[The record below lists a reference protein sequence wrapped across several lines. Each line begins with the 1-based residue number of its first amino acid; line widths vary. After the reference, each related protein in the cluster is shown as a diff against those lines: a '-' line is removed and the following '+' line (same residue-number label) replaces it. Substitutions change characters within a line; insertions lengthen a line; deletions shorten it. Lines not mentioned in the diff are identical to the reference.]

1 MTTAKLSEFACH
13 DHSKHARHIPHN
25 TQDNLA
31 GTSVSTSQPSI
42 DRPHADGKGS
52 QALPPR
58 QRELAPRLRAVVERM
73 AVPKSRREKQQY
85 RASRLAA
92 AEQLQQAKKENARRR
107 RHAALRKVVSQHTLG
122 AAAKRGGYTS
132 ETLAKNGI
140 KKELYGVNK
149 KLSGVNKELYGRN
162 KGLSGEMKDLSG
174 IKQDLSGSAQQQQ
187 QRSVLVN
194 RIQEVAMRDRWT
206 TTMRQAQQV
215 KKVRKLE
222 AKRKAE
228 AQEQAHARYR
238 EVLLERR
245 RRRQATNKSRQ
256 VEQEI
261 MKSGRQDKMKSNVT
275 ENVAHNVRKKKK
287 YAKSTIA
294 KSTSVRAKQTR
305 LKSVNGLIQNTRNQ
319 ALVGKDEVNGE
330 VSSNHGGFGKVK
342 PVGKGSVGGKKLIKL
357 NMRTSSAKSTQKGS
371 ISTSNDEERKNNT
384 TIDDTNPP
392 KRESVPTAKATQRES
407 SLTSQRKEEG
417 KDTKLAEISVDA
429 SIAQAVADG
438 GVDASMESQNGT
450 LPDEVLATDASSCDV
465 TSEQAIGSVV
475 VPDKPTTDGGASPDD
490 LSAGA
495 PAGGGGVAAATTSGV
510 SDARVVAAG
519 AADGTDCISE
529 VRVPSDE
536 QAIASGEGMQSTA
549 PGGVPAAVSTSGVS
563 DTPVVPPAG
572 ESDGTDRIGEV
583 KVSSDKQAIASGE
596 GMHTAAEEPSMNETD
611 SASGPSQGKST
622 DLSHVQLSEPS
633 HHAEGANAELS
644 TSTTQAESN
653 GDSQKSKSAAG
664 VRTEATGVDVGNRSS
679 APDMTESV
687 IVASGE
693 KAAISLQEERAAEDD
708 DSKLTSLAVKM

>member
-13 DHSKHARHIPHN
+13 DHSKHAQHIPHN

-52 QALPPR
+52 QALPAR

-92 AEQLQQAKKENARRR
+92 AEQLEQAKKENARRR

-132 ETLAKNGI
+132 ETLGKNGI

-149 KLSGVNKELYGRN
+149 KLSGVNQDLSGSN

-187 QRSVLVN
+187 QRSVFVN
-194 RIQEVAMRDRWT
+194 RVHEVAMRDRWT
-206 TTMRQAQQV
+206 TTMRQAQQD

-261 MKSGRQDKMKSNVT
+261 IKSERQDKMKSSVA

-305 LKSVNGLIQNTRNQ
+305 LKSVNGLIPNTRNQ
-319 ALVGKDEVNGE
+319 ARVGKDEVNGE
-330 VSSNHGGFGKVK
+330 VGSNQGGFGKVK
-342 PVGKGSVGGKKLIKL
+342 PVGKGTVGGKKLIKL
-357 NMRTSSAKSTQKGS
+357 NTRTSSAKSTQKGS
-371 ISTSNDEERKNNT
+371 IGKN
-384 TIDDTNPP
+384 DDTNPP

-407 SLTSQRKEEG
+407 SPTPQQKEEG
-417 KDTKLAEISVDA
+417 KDTKLAENYVDA
-429 SIAQAVADG
+429 PIAQAVADE
-438 GVDASMESQNGT
+438 GVDATKESQNGT
-450 LPDEVLATDASSCDV
+450 LPDQVLATEAS
-465 TSEQAIGSVV
+465 IGSVV

-495 PAGGGGVAAATTSGV
+495 PAGGGGAAVSTSGV
-510 SDARVVAAG
+510 SDTRVVEAG

-529 VRVPSDE
+529 V
-536 QAIASGEGMQSTA
+536 
-549 PGGVPAAVSTSGVS
+549 
-563 DTPVVPPAG
+563 
-572 ESDGTDRIGEV
+572 
-583 KVSSDKQAIASGE
+583 KVSSDEQAIASGE
-596 GMHTAAEEPSMNETD
+596 GMHTAADEPSMNETD
-611 SASGPSQGKST
+611 SASGPSQDTST
-622 DLSHVQLSEPS
+622 QLSRVQLSEAGS
-633 HHAEGANAELS
+633 QHAEGANAEPS

-664 VRTEATGVDVGNRSS
+664 GGTEATGVDVGNRSS
-679 APDMTESV
+679 APDMTDSV
-687 IVASGE
+687 LVASGE
-693 KAAISLQEERAAEDD
+693 KVAISLQEERVAEDD
-708 DSKLTSLAVKM
+708 ESKLISSQEVA